1 MKTLSKA
8 LLVSALFMLFFTLL
22 KGGENMVAIY
32 VALIIYGR
40 RTIDTVPQPLREAV
54 LADLAALGLDGYGKA
69 LPPKEAPAQ

>member
-1 MKTLSKA
+1 MKKLSKA

>member
-1 MKTLSKA
+1 MQKLKVA
-8 LLVSALFMLFFTLL
+8 LLVSAIFMLFYTLL

-69 LPPKEAPAQ
+69 LPPNATPAQ

>member
-1 MKTLSKA
+1 MQKLKVA
-8 LLVSALFMLFFTLL
+8 LLAGALFMLFFTLL
-22 KGGENMVAIY
+22 KGGETMVAIY

-69 LPPKEAPAQ
+69 LPPEEALAQ

>member
-1 MKTLSKA
+1 
-8 LLVSALFMLFFTLL
+8 
-22 KGGENMVAIY
+22 MVAIY

-40 RTIDTVPQPLREAV
+40 RTIDTVPKPLREAV

>member
-1 MKTLSKA
+1 MTKLSKA
-8 LLVSALFMLFFTLL
+8 LLASAIFILIFKLR

-69 LPPKEAPAQ
+69 LPPEEAPAH

>member
-1 MKTLSKA
+1 MKKLSKA
-8 LLVSALFMLFFTLL
+8 LLVSAIFMLFSTLL
-22 KGGENMVAIY
+22 KGGETMVAIY

-69 LPPKEAPAQ
+69 LPPEEAPAQ

>member
-1 MKTLSKA
+1 MNKLKIA
-8 LLVSALFMLFFTLL
+8 LLAGALFMLFFTLL

-32 VALIIYGR
+32 VALIIHGR

-69 LPPKEAPAQ
+69 LPPKETPAQ